1 MKKSI
6 KKNKPLQKVKND
18 TYKLSDQTLSKN
30 KLWAFRILTIVLS
43 VLFVFIFE
51 AILHLS
57 GFGHDLS
64 LFAES
69 KEDQS
74 CWQMSEHAADKF
86 FTDEENRT
94 IGSNERFKKKKES
107 DTYRIFVLGESTT
120 AGFPYMVN
128 GSFHRWLKYRL
139 MFAFPEKNFEI
150 INLALTAVSSYT
162 IADFAKQI
170 VGYQPDAVLIYVGH
184 NEYYG
189 ALGVGSTSRM
199 GRNPFIIRSVLELE
213 NLRIFQLFVSSKNR
227 IKRIIS
233 DTGSDTA
240 KGLMERMSADKD
252 IQFESK
258 EYKLG
263 ISQFSNNIDRT
274 LKILSSH
281 NIPVF
286 ISNIVS
292 NEKDMVPFISD
303 SSNKDNSA
311 MYQYN
316 LATEAYKAGD
326 FTKAKKLFVKAKEL
340 DLLRFRAPEAINENI
355 LELSRKY
362 SGVNFVDSKSY
373 FEKASPHGII
383 GNETLVEHVHPNL
396 YGYALLSEAFFESM
410 KNTRL
415 LSSDWGKAMSFQELL
430 NQMPITPIDS
440 LAGEYKIRFMKNS
453 WPFTNNPVS
462 RQTLIKPETEIENI
476 AYDLVNEKITWVR
489 ALINL
494 GGIYFSSGDK
504 TGALKVSEALVLEYP
519 STEESYKSAAD
530 FSLGLNDVKKA
541 IFYFSKAFRLNP
553 NYAAAR
559 QLSMLCIDI
568 DEPEKAMKYLDYMKS
583 SGDKPANLELTIKLV
598 EDIVKLKASLPQNRN
613 DVNLLNTIALNYF
626 KIDQFHQ
633 ARLYAENALRI
644 DANNTNTKSIL
655 SKINA
660 LNKEYS
666 GSIN

>member
-6 KKNKPLQKVKND
+6 KKNKPLQKAKND
-18 TYKLSDQTLSKN
+18 TYKFSDQPLSKN
-30 KLWAFRILTIVLS
+30 KLWAFRIFTIVLS
-43 VLFVFIFE
+43 VLFVFIIE

-57 GFGHDLS
+57 GFGRDLS

-86 FTDEENRT
+86 FTNEENRT

-120 AGFPYMVN
+120 AGFPYMYN
-128 GSFHRWLKYRL
+128 GSFHRWLKYRF

-150 INLALTAVSSYT
+150 INLSLTAVSSYT

-199 GRNPFIIRSVLELE
+199 GHNPFIIRSVLELE
-213 NLRIFQLFVSSKNR
+213 NLRLFQFFVSSKNR

-252 IQFESK
+252 IQFGSK

-263 ISQFSNNIDRT
+263 IRQFSNNIDRT

-303 SSNKDNSA
+303 SSNKENSA
-311 MYQYN
+311 IDQYN

-326 FTKAKKLFVKAKEL
+326 FTKAKALFVKAKEL

-362 SGVNFVDSKSY
+362 SRVYFVDSKSY

-415 LSSDWGKAMSFQELL
+415 LGSDWGKAMSFQELL

-453 WPFTNNPVS
+453 WPFTNSPIS

-476 AYDLVNEKITWVR
+476 AYDLATEQITWVR

-504 TGALKVSEALVLEYP
+504 TGSLKVSEALVLEYP

-530 FSLGLNDVKKA
+530 FSLGSNDTKKA

-559 QLSMLCIDI
+559 QLSMLCFDI

-583 SGDKPANLELTIKLV
+583 SGDKPANLELTIKMV
-598 EDIVKLKASLPQNRN
+598 GEIIKLKESLPQNRN
-613 DVNLLNTIALNYF
+613 NVNLLNAIALNYF
-626 KIDQFHQ
+626 KIDQFNQ

-644 DANNTNTKSIL
+644 DASNTNTKSIL
-655 SKINA
+655 SKINTLA
-660 LNKEYS
+660 KEYS
-666 GSIN
+666 GSIH